1 MEFRKPLST
10 SSALLGV
17 LEVVR
22 TEVPP
27 LQNDR
32 FIAPDLEKAT
42 ILIRNG
48 KLIKAADKA
57 KFPKIEGT

>member
-1 MEFRKPLST
+1 LEFRKPLST

-22 TEVPP
+22 AEVPP

-32 FIAPDLEKAT
+32 FLAPDLEKAT

-48 KLIKAADKA
+48 KLIKVADKA
-57 KFPKIEGT
+57 KFPNIEGA